1 MRSIIFY
8 SMLFSA
14 LSTGLIGNRASI
26 PVFLYQPS
34 EKNKITAGIANE
46 NEMSFADLEEGT
58 YYIRCRA
65 GAQKYLDVSWSCRNE
80 SSCKVQL
87 WSLGNTTSNNKWV
100 IKKEGIPLLA
110 EYSIKSV
117 VNGKYLTSYG
127 NDNGDPVNVQER
139 EKILLQTDPHNI
151 STWKF
156 ELISSSAAL
165 YKIKNKGC
173 NKYLDAANGCV
184 NDNGCKVQIWGGN
197 GESLS
202 SNWFLVKAN

>member
-1 MRSIIFY
+1 MKAIIFY
-8 SMLFSA
+8 SMLVAS
-14 LSTGLIGNRASI
+14 LSSGIIDTNCAINDPSVIGPPAAMK
-26 PVFLYQPS
+26 
-34 EKNKITAGIANE
+34 EKVITK
-46 NEMSFADLEEGT
+46 SFADLEEGT

-80 SSCKVQL
+80 STCKVQL
-87 WSLGNTTSNNKWV
+87 WSLGSTTSNNKWV
-100 IKKEGIPLLA
+100 IKKEGIPVFG

-127 NDNGDPVNVQER
+127 NDNGDPIEVQER
-139 EKILLQTDPHNI
+139 EKYLIQTDPRGI

-156 ELISSSAAL
+156 EVISIDVGL
-165 YKIKNKGC
+165 YKIKNKAC

-184 NDNGCKVQIWGGN
+184 NDNGCKVQIWGGQ

>member
-1 MRSIIFY
+1 MKAIIFY
-8 SMLFSA
+8 SVFLSA
-14 LSTGLIGNRASI
+14 LSAGPAGERALI
-26 PVFLYQPS
+26 PFFLQP
-34 EKNKITAGIANE
+34 EKTVTTAVVPAAGKEIA
-46 NEMSFADLEEGT
+46 FADLEEGT

-65 GAQKYLDVSWSCRNE
+65 GSQKYLDVSWSCRNE

-100 IKKEGIPLLA
+100 IKKEGISLLG

-127 NDNGDPVNVQER
+127 DDNGDPINVQDR
-139 EKILLQTDPHNI
+139 EKYLIQTDPRGI

-156 ELISSSAAL
+156 EVISISAGL
-165 YKIKNKGC
+165 YKIKNKAC

-184 NDNGCKVQIWGGN
+184 NDNGCKVQIWSGEGN
-197 GESLS
+197 ALS